1 MPLTMEHYKLKS
13 NLIVFAA
20 IVLSFIGC
28 EAKPTESQIELALD
42 KQVIEKP
49 FSLKDYSEKDFD
61 SIFVIHPYFDT
72 NRKVFLNLRMS
83 KKLKSLCNVNTGS
96 ELISTIL
103 FIKNSRVEAYTIVE
117 RKNADFASIDFEKQ
131 HLFPFD
137 QKFIMDKE
145 RDVHLYNE

>member
-1 MPLTMEHYKLKS
+1 MQQIMERYKLKS
-13 NLIVFAA
+13 NLIVFTA
-20 IVLSFIGC
+20 IVLSFIACG
-28 EAKPTESQIELALD
+28 AKPTESQIELALD
-42 KQVIEKP
+42 KQVVEKP

-103 FIKNSRVEAYTIVE
+103 FIKNSRVEAYTIIE

>member
-1 MPLTMEHYKLKS
+1 MQQTMERYKLKS
-13 NLIVFAA
+13 NLIVFTAM
-20 IVLSFIGC
+20 VLSFIGC
-28 EAKPTESQIELALD
+28 GAKPTESQIELALD
-42 KQVIEKP
+42 KQVVEKP

-117 RKNADFASIDFEKQ
+117 RKNADF
-131 HLFPFD
+131 
-137 QKFIMDKE
+137 
-145 RDVHLYNE
+145 DVLR

>member
-1 MPLTMEHYKLKS
+1 MEHYKLKS
-13 NLIVFAA
+13 NLIVFAT

-72 NRKVFLNLRMS
+72 NKKVFLNLRMS

-103 FIKNSRVEAYTIVE
+103 YIKNSRVEAYAIIE

-131 HLFPFD
+131 NLFPFD
-137 QKFIMDKE
+137 QKFIMGKE
-145 RDVHLYNE
+145 RDVHIHSLYSE